1 LYTPNLCTPR
11 SKKVLNTVRI
21 TPTHT
26 GILNNMLN
34 AKAVPN
40 TAPKNS
46 MLSECK
52 TQQRKERNNTSNT
65 ILVY

>member
-1 LYTPNLCTPR
+1 
-11 SKKVLNTVRI
+11 VRI

>member
-1 LYTPNLCTPR
+1 
-11 SKKVLNTVRI
+11 VLNTVRI

-40 TAPKNS
+40 TALKNS
-46 MLSECK
+46 MLSKCK
-52 TQQRKERNNTSNT
+52 TQQRKEINTVIKV
-65 ILVY
+65 ILVH